1 MIEILNANNYPFV
14 GWNYK
19 KSAYQAWIVREKKSA
34 DITILAFYELIVF
47 ITLKGAVSLVK
58 SVEISISLGQIMFDS
73 WNKKNVW
80 ISLRYLWQ
88 AFSLRSIIRR
98 LKIIV

>member
-1 MIEILNANNYPFV
+1 M
-14 GWNYK
+14 GWNSK

-47 ITLKGAVSLVK
+47 ITLKGVVSLVK

-73 WNKKNVW
+73 WNKKKHLN
-80 ISLRYLWQ
+80 
-88 AFSLRSIIRR
+88 
-98 LKIIV
+98 